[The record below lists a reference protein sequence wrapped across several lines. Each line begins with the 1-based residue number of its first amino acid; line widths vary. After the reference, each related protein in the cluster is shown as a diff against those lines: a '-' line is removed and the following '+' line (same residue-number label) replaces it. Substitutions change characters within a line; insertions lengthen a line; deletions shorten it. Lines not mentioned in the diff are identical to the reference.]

1 MHICNGSATKS
12 VGLLSKLSSVL
23 VQPCS
28 HCCWNYGRPRSDDQ
42 SYNDNL
48 GQTNLWNYA
57 VPESIAW
64 LTHVEAN
71 VTSSLDG
78 QVSQSE
84 PHTVR
89 TVVAMAVPK
98 DTHATWLSWWQWMNW
113 FDSMLLPAVAG
124 TWHAAWGCKHF
135 ARVFNLWL
143 CPELGDTPKWQC
155 LCGQWWST
163 MGFVGTQFSNKHNKP
178 FKQGNCESSRTQF
191 SRSSIQG
198 QVLANF
204 LSNGRKFRRR
214 PEAWGPPPAWSV
226 AMGRDAFGLQ

>member
-98 DTHATWLSWWQWMNW
+98 DTHATWLSWWQWVNW

-143 CPELGDTPKWQC
+143 CPELGDSGIPQNGNFYADNDDQPWDLWVLNFPTN
-155 LCGQWWST
+155 LL
-163 MGFVGTQFSNKHNKP
+163 NKETVKA
-178 FKQGNCESSRTQF
+178 QGHSFRQASKGKFWRT
-191 SRSSIQG
+191 S
-198 QVLANF
+198 
-204 LSNGRKFRRR
+204 
-214 PEAWGPPPAWSV
+214 
-226 AMGRDAFGLQ
+226 FGLQ